1 MKKYPIIN
9 RILALSLAAA
19 MLVSAPMG
27 AFTAD
32 AAGAATVAEV
42 SDAAAIS
49 GDNNSQAAAGEGQ
62 KTGDSK
68 KTDATTDTT
77 TSGQASD
84 SASITNKNSSA
95 STDTVTIADDSVAM
109 ASEEGSDVVESD
121 TWPGDNDIAVIS
133 DDTSE
138 TEAGTLT
145 WKYKN
150 SNTHKAKLVVVD
162 QDGNKIQTDAYKNN
176 NKIEK
181 EYSNGQNLSQY
192 NSSYPDYMSAIAKR
206 DIEGYTFAGVYY
218 KDSQGDYVRVANLSY
233 NASGAEGYGWYYV
246 KYTGSTSTV
255 DSNWTL
261 FKEQNGSASDEIKL
275 YVIYNNNNLQENNN
289 IKLKLFY
296 YSYDNGN
303 LENIANTR
311 EVSVANDKDKRIDL
325 SQYVKDISVS
335 SGYTYDRASVF
346 NTSGNISED
355 SNVADITITSNTDDI
370 WKSAGWGDGNIAQ
383 ELKFYEDKS
392 TDFRQRVEVYVG
404 GEKIND
410 SYSYNPDRNGIAV
423 VFIYEKNDSFDNKRV
438 STKDSIKINL
448 FDYTISDTKSQSEA
462 NNNDGGI
469 NADHDL
475 IFSTGQPGST
485 AGKYNIYDG
494 NYRTAGIVKES
505 LDANGMPVLNVGDNE
520 SLAYL
525 FNTTS
530 GANKRVDEGLDKLFK
545 KDDDGYYVFD
555 SASSFATISGNSVTG
570 SKDFKVYNYASNSPT
585 GFFPYTS
592 HTLYGGNHQ
601 NYGDALGSQSTN
613 HYVGMTIET
622 SFVQPKDGQIDGK
635 DMVFEFS
642 GDDDVWV
649 FIDGQLVLDLGG
661 IHPKVSGTINFNTG
675 AVTYTNAYSSTPSTV
690 TANFKESSGK
700 DWSAYTKH
708 TLKMFYLERGNGA
721 SNCSIKMNLATIP
734 EGGFIVA
741 KDATGVDATI
751 ANDIDYKFVVKDE
764 SGKVC
769 PGLKYTIVGD
779 TGTTYTTDTEGCFTL
794 KSGQCASFSVA
805 NDQTYTVS
813 EIAATCKTSEDST
826 VSLNNFTTIA
836 RVVYSSTDKDSKT
849 YSYAKNEAD
858 RYVPVSTSATDTPIV
873 VFSNTYVDSSV
884 IRPDDYIGKTAEV
897 ANYEDRTYNVTLQ
910 ARKTT
915 LELTGTGSA
924 IDLILVMD
932 TSASMLFHADLKE
945 TNITSI
951 DKMNEELTYYG
962 IRNNEAATVYE
973 IKYEVS
979 SSTWKYIDDS
989 IDDWSSAKILDTS
1002 FLNEKLGGKLFT
1014 ATSERTR
1021 YYYFKQTACNLIDKL
1036 PADSYFGLVTF
1047 NSSASINKISGNAV
1061 VKVTDSNRTTI
1072 KNIINDLGT
1081 SSGTRQDLGLS
1092 KARDLFN
1099 KNTSTLQNS
1108 GHNKYVVMI
1117 SDGSP
1122 VVKDGTNVKA
1132 SISSTKSSIEKIDDK
1147 QDKTKT
1153 TKIYSIGLDTSIHTS
1168 DRDYAEEV
1176 LKAVATSDDYYKSV
1190 TSANLDASIKSIIAS
1205 ITGLKLSTV
1214 ITTGQVVDV
1223 IDPRFDL
1230 YDDDGNK
1237 VNSGGT
1243 YTIGGKQAE
1252 VTEEDGIYTVTWSDQ
1267 TLGVKGTDGITP
1279 WTVTFKLKAKDDF
1292 LGGNVIATNGSD
1304 SGVKT
1309 GTGTDTKFEKFDQ
1322 PAVNVKVLD
1331 FTLASDE
1338 EYVFK
1343 GDKFNVYKSDGSN
1356 GAYSWFLDNM
1366 SGPGAGIL
1374 QDIIK
1379 DNDYSRWTKNADGTY
1394 TYTTP
1399 YSYGNTLDEIGTIT
1413 YTFTPDITDSAI
1425 KTDGT
1430 ALKVGSPVATWTM
1443 TVSYDPYRASDRQ
1456 NSKTDLTLSNN
1467 PGTEVTETTST
1478 GTYKDNVVT
1487 IALKLMKYG
1496 NGQNDAKYALANA
1509 EFTLS
1514 SGPLSGDKQTTADG
1528 TKGSTL
1534 GLITFADLKAG
1545 TYTLKETAAPEG
1557 WALNDTE
1564 YTVSITK
1571 QDSSQDDS
1579 GQAEKNFIYNVTVT
1593 HQNGEATVTD
1603 INCTVDLKQQLVK
1616 DTKDNSV
1623 TLADLADSQML
1634 QLNVYDQ
1641 IAYELPHTGGSGV
1654 YIYIIS
1660 GILLMLVG
1668 ALLLYKNKNNK
1679 KQ

>member
-49 GDNNSQAAAGEGQ
+49 GDNNSQAADGEGQ
-62 KTGDSK
+62 KTEASK
-68 KTDATTDTT
+68 KADANTDTI
-77 TSGQASD
+77 TSGKAAD
-84 SASITNKNSSA
+84 SASITNKNSSDSA

-109 ASEEGSDVVESD
+109 ASEEGTDVVESD

-138 TEAGTLT
+138 TKAGTLT
-145 WKYKN
+145 WTCYSKW
-150 SNTHKAKLVVVD
+150 THTAKLVVVD
-162 QDGNKIQTDAYKNN
+162 QDGNKLDTDAYTNN
-176 NKIEK
+176 PITET
-181 EYSNGQNLSQY
+181 EYIDKQNLSQY
-192 NSSYPDYMSAIAKR
+192 NSSGPDYISAIAKR

-218 KDSQGDYVRVANLSY
+218 KDSQGKYVQVANLSF
-233 NASGAEGYGWYYV
+233 NASADGWNYV
-246 KYTGSTSTV
+246 KYTDFTV
-255 DSNWTL
+255 DSNWTK
-261 FKEQNGSASDEIKL
+261 FKKQNGSASDEITL
-275 YVIYNNNNLQENNN
+275 YVIYDNNNLQRQN
-289 IKLKLFY
+289 ITNLKLFY
-296 YSYDNGN
+296 YSYDNGT
-303 LENIANTR
+303 LKRIADTR
-311 EVSVANDKDKRIDL
+311 EVSVANDRNDL
-325 SQYVKDISVS
+325 INLSKYVNDTSVS

-346 NTSGNISED
+346 FTSGNISGA
-355 SNVADITITSNTDDI
+355 SNVADITITSNAEGI

-383 ELKFYEDKS
+383 ELKLYKDKTS
-392 TDFRQRVEVYVG
+392 WLSQHVEVYVG
-404 GEKIND
+404 GEKINA
-410 SYSYNPDRNGIAV
+410 SYSYNPDENGIAV
-423 VFIYEKNDSFDNKRV
+423 VFIYEKNTSFDSSRV

-448 FDYTISDTKSQSEA
+448 FDYTISDTNSQSEA
-462 NNNDGGI
+462 NNNNGGI

-475 IFSTGQPGST
+475 IFSTGQSG
-485 AGKYNIYDG
+485 AGDYNNNNDQG
-494 NYRTAGIVKES
+494 RTDGIVQSKLGTDGMPILNVGDKES
-505 LDANGMPVLNVGDNE
+505 LD
-520 SLAYL
+520 YL
-525 FNTTS
+525 FNTTKS
-530 GANKRVDEGLDKLFK
+530 NNKRVDEGLDKLFT

-570 SKDFKVYNYASNSPT
+570 SKDFKVYKYASNSPT

-635 DMVFEFS
+635 NMVFEFS

-649 FIDGQLVLDLGG
+649 FIDDQLVLDLGG

-675 AVTYTNAYSSTPSTV
+675 KVTYTNANSSESEITQ
-690 TANFKESSGK
+690 NFKKSSGK
-700 DWSAYTKH
+700 DWSDYTKH
-708 TLKMFYLERGNGA
+708 TLKMFYLERGHGA
-721 SNCSIKMNLATIP
+721 TNCSIKMNLATIP

-741 KDATGVDATI
+741 KDATGVDDTI
-751 ANDIDYKFVVKDE
+751 ANDIDYKFVVKD
-764 SGKVC
+764 SDGKVC

-779 TGTTYTTDTEGCFTL
+779 TGTTYTTDDSGYFTL
-794 KSGQCASFSVA
+794 RSGQCASFSVE
-805 NDQTYTVS
+805 NDKTYTVS
-813 EIAATCKTSEDST
+813 EIAATCNTSGDST

-836 RVVYSSTDKDSKT
+836 KVVYSSTDKGSET
-849 YSYAKNEAD
+849 YSYAKNEVD
-858 RYVPVSTSATDTPIV
+858 RYVQVSTSATDTPIV
-873 VFSNTYVDSSV
+873 VFSNSYVDSSV
-884 IRPDDYIGKTAEV
+884 IRLDDYIGKTAEV
-897 ANYEDRTYNVTLQ
+897 ANYDERTYNVTLQ

-951 DKMNEELTYYG
+951 DQMNEELTYYG

-973 IKYEVS
+973 IKHKDGR
-979 SSTWKYIDDS
+979 WKYIDDS
-989 IDDWSSAKILDTS
+989 IDDWSNAKELDTS
-1002 FLNEKLGGKLFT
+1002 FLNGKLGGKLFT

-1047 NSSASINKISGNAV
+1047 NSSAKIVNISKQEV
-1061 VKVTDSNRTTI
+1061 VQVTESNRTII
-1072 KNIINDLGT
+1072 KEKINSLGT
-1081 SSGTRQDLGLS
+1081 ASGTRQDFGLK
-1092 KARDLFN
+1092 KALELFN
-1099 KNTSTLQNS
+1099 VNTGTLKNS

-1122 VVKDGTNVKA
+1122 GDVTADYA
-1132 SISSTKSSIEKIDDK
+1132 ISSILSTKSSIESIVDK
-1147 QDKTKT
+1147 NDPTKS
-1153 TKIYSIGLDTSIHTS
+1153 TKIYSIGLDTSLHTS
-1168 DRDYAEEV
+1168 PTDYAEKV
-1176 LKAVATSDDYYKSV
+1176 LKAVASSDDCYKSV

-1230 YDDDGNK
+1230 YADDDGTK
-1237 VNSGGT
+1237 VTSNGT
-1243 YTIGGKQAE
+1243 YMIGGKQAA
-1252 VTEEDGIYTVTWSDQ
+1252 VTVENGIYTVTWSDQ
-1267 TLGVKGTDGITP
+1267 TLGVKGADGSITP

-1292 LGGNVIATNGSD
+1292 LGGNVIATNGSE

-1309 GTGTDTKFEKFDQ
+1309 GTSTDEKFERFDQ

-1331 FTLASDE
+1331 FALASDE

-1343 GDKFNVYKSDGSN
+1343 GDKFSVYESDGSN

-1366 SGPGAGIL
+1366 SGSGASIL
-1374 QDIIK
+1374 RNIVK
-1379 DNDYSRWTKNADGTY
+1379 DNDYSNWTKNTDGTY
-1394 TYTTP
+1394 TYTAP

-1425 KTDGT
+1425 KNDGT

-1443 TVSYDPYRASDRQ
+1443 TVSYDPYSASDRQ
-1456 NSKTDLTLSNN
+1456 NSKTDLTLSSRS
-1467 PGTEVTETTST
+1467 GDEVTKTTSI

-1496 NGQNDAKYALANA
+1496 NGQNDARYALANA

-1514 SGPLSGDKQTTADG
+1514 SRLFNSDKQTTGDG
-1528 TKGSTL
+1528 TNGSTL

-1557 WALNDTE
+1557 WAINKTE

-1571 QDSSQDDS
+1571 QADSQDDS
-1579 GQAEKNFIYNVTVT
+1579 DQAEKNFIYNVKVT
-1593 HQNGEATVTD
+1593 HQNGDKTVTD
-1603 INCTVDLKQQLVK
+1603 INCTVDLKTQLVT
-1616 DTKDNSV
+1616 DTQDNSV
-1623 TLADLADSQML
+1623 TLDMLADSQIL
-1634 QLNVYDQ
+1634 QLNVHDQ
-1641 IAYELPHTGGSGV
+1641 MAYELPHTGGSGV

>member
-32 AAGAATVAEV
+32 AAAAATVAEV

-49 GDNNSQAAAGEGQ
+49 GDNNSQAADGAGK

-68 KTDATTDTT
+68 KADATTDTT

-84 SASITNKNSSA
+84 SASITNKNSSDSA

-109 ASEEGSDVVESD
+109 ASEEGTDVVESD

-138 TEAGTLT
+138 TVAGKLI
-145 WKYKN
+145 WKYYDKW
-150 SNTHKAKLVVVD
+150 THTAKLVVVD
-162 QDGNKIQTDAYKNN
+162 QDGNNLETDAYI
-176 NKIEK
+176 NKPITET
-181 EYSNGQNLSQY
+181 EYSDKQNLSRY
-192 NSSYPDYMSAIAKR
+192 NSSYPDYISAIAKR
-206 DIEGYTFAGVYY
+206 DIQGYTFAGVYY
-218 KDSQGDYVRVANLSY
+218 KDSQGKYVQVANLSF
-233 NASGAEGYGWYYV
+233 NATEDGWNYV
-246 KYTGSTSTV
+246 KYTDWTV
-255 DSNWTL
+255 DSYWTK
-261 FKEQNGSASDEIKL
+261 FKNQNGITSDEITL
-275 YVIYNNNNLQENNN
+275 YVIYDNDNLQRQN
-289 IKLKLFY
+289 ITNLKLFY
-296 YSYDNGN
+296 YSYDNGR
-303 LENIANTR
+303 LTKIADTR
-311 EVSVANDKDKRIDL
+311 EVSVANDRNDLIDL
-325 SQYVKDISVS
+325 SKYVNDTRVS

-346 NTSGNISED
+346 NTSGNISGV
-355 SNVADITITSNTDDI
+355 SNVADITITSNADDI
-370 WKSAGWGDGNIAQ
+370 WKSAGSGDKNIAQ
-383 ELKFYEDKS
+383 KLKLYKDKTS
-392 TDFRQRVEVYVG
+392 WLSQHVEVYVG
-404 GEKIND
+404 GEKINA
-410 SYSYNPDRNGIAV
+410 SYSYNPDHNGIAV
-423 VFIYEKNDSFDNKRV
+423 VFIYENNDSFDSSRV

-448 FDYTISDTKSQSEA
+448 FDYTISGADSQSEIVYSA
-462 NNNDGGI
+462 DGGI
-469 NADHDL
+469 NAGHYL
-475 IFSTGQPGST
+475 KFSQDSKAEGY
-485 AGKYNIYDG
+485 YNKNNSNG
-494 NYRTAGIVKES
+494 RTAGIVQSE
-505 LDANGMPVLNVGDNE
+505 LGADGMPVLNVGDNE

-525 FNTTS
+525 FNTAS
-530 GANKRVDEGLDKLFK
+530 GANKKVDEGLDKLFK
-545 KDDDGYYVFD
+545 KDADGYYVFD
-555 SASSFATISGNSVTG
+555 SASSFATISGNSATG
-570 SKDFKVYNYASNSPT
+570 SKDFKVYNCASDSPT

-592 HTLYGGNHQ
+592 HTLYNSNND

-622 SFVQPKDGQIDGK
+622 TFVQPKDGKIDGK
-635 DMVFEFS
+635 NMVFEFS

-649 FIDGQLVLDLGG
+649 FIDDQLVLDLGG
-661 IHPKVSGTINFNTG
+661 IHPKVSGIINFKTG
-675 AVTYTNAYSSTPSTV
+675 KVTYTPLNNSGPQVVTNFMEDNQNA
-690 TANFKESSGK
+690 
-700 DWSAYTKH
+700 WSDYTKH

-751 ANDIDYKFVVKDE
+751 ADAIDYKFVVKDE
-764 SGKVC
+764 SGNAC
-769 PGLKYTIVGD
+769 PELKYTIVGD
-779 TGTTYTTDTEGCFTL
+779 TGTTHTTDTNGCFTL
-794 KSGQCASFSVA
+794 KSGQYASFSVE
-805 NDQTYTVS
+805 NDKTYTVS
-813 EIAATCKTSEDST
+813 EIAANCNASVDSD
-826 VSLNNFTTIA
+826 VSLSNFTTIA
-836 RVVYSSTDKDSKT
+836 KVVYSTTDKESQT
-849 YSYAKNEAD
+849 YFYAKNATD

-873 VFSNTYVDSSV
+873 VFSNTYGDSSV
-884 IRPDDYIGKTAEV
+884 TKPEDYIGKKAEV
-897 ANYEDRTYNVTLQ
+897 ADYNDRTYNVTLQ

-915 LELTGTGSA
+915 LELAGTGSA

-951 DKMNEELTYYG
+951 NDMDTTTTYYG
-962 IRNNEAATVYE
+962 ILNTAAATVYE
-973 IKYEVS
+973 IEYTGGK
-979 SSTWKYIDDS
+979 WKYLDDS
-989 IDDWSSAKILDTS
+989 SDKWSDAKELTADFFS
-1002 FLNEKLGGKLFT
+1002 GKLGGKLFT

-1036 PADSYFGLVTF
+1036 PENSYFGLVTF
-1047 NSSASINKISGNAV
+1047 NSSASIQNISGEAV

-1072 KNIINDLGT
+1072 KRKINELDT
-1081 SSGTRQDLGLS
+1081 SSGTRQDLGLK
-1092 KARDLFN
+1092 KALDLFN
-1099 KNTSTLQNS
+1099 GNTSTLQNS

-1122 VVKDGTNVKA
+1122 GNVKA
-1132 SISSTKSSIEKIDDK
+1132 EDVINSILLTKSSIESIVDK
-1147 QDKTKT
+1147 NDPTKS
-1153 TKIYSIGLDTSIHTS
+1153 TKIYSIGLDTSLYTS
-1168 DRDYAEEV
+1168 PTDYAEKV

-1230 YDDDGNK
+1230 YDNDGNK
-1237 VNSGGT
+1237 VIAAGT
-1243 YTIGGKQAE
+1243 YNIGGKEAA
-1252 VTEEDGIYTVTWSDQ
+1252 VTVENGIYTVTWSDQ
-1267 TLGVKGTDGITP
+1267 DLGVNGDDGITP

-1331 FTLASDE
+1331 FKLASDE

-1343 GDKFNVYKSDGSN
+1343 GDKFIVYKSDGSN

-1366 SGPGAGIL
+1366 SGSGAGIL

-1379 DNDYSRWTKNADGTY
+1379 DNDYSRWIKNADGTY
-1394 TYTTP
+1394 TYTAP
-1399 YSYGNTLDEIGTIT
+1399 YSYGNTSDEIGTIT
-1413 YTFTPDITDSAI
+1413 YTFTPEITEGAI
-1425 KTDGT
+1425 KNDGT

-1443 TVSYDPYRASDRQ
+1443 TVSYCPYSASDRQ
-1456 NSKTDLTLSNN
+1456 TSKTDLTLSTN
-1467 PGTEVTETTST
+1467 PGIEVTKTTSI

-1496 NGQNDAKYALANA
+1496 NGQNDARYALANA

-1514 SGPLSGDKQTTADG
+1514 SDLLNSDKQTTADG
-1528 TKGSTL
+1528 NNGSTL

-1545 TYTLKETAAPEG
+1545 EYKLKETAAPEG

-1579 GQAEKNFIYNVTVT
+1579 GQAENNFIYNVTVT
-1593 HQNGEATVTD
+1593 HQNGGETVTD
-1603 INCTVDLKQQLVK
+1603 ISCTVDLKSQLVTDK
-1616 DTKDNSV
+1616 NGKSV
-1623 TLADLADSQML
+1623 TLDMLADSQML

>member
-27 AFTAD
+27 AFAAD
-32 AAGAATVAEV
+32 AAGVATVAEA

-49 GDNNSQAAAGEGQ
+49 GDNNSQAADGAGQ
-62 KTGDSK
+62 KTEASK
-68 KTDATTDTT
+68 KADATTETN

-84 SASITNKNSSA
+84 SASTTNKNSSDSA
-95 STDTVTIADDSVAM
+95 STDIVTIADDSVAM
-109 ASEEGSDVVESD
+109 ASEEGADVVESD

-145 WKYKN
+145 WYCGKK
-150 SNTHKAKLVVVD
+150 THKAKLVVVD
-162 QDGNKIQTDAYKNN
+162 QDGKKLETNAYSSKINKEYNNQANLAEGNDAYA
-176 NKIEK
+176 
-181 EYSNGQNLSQY
+181 
-192 NSSYPDYMSAIAKR
+192 DYISAIAKR

-218 KDSQGDYVRVANLSY
+218 KDSQGNYTRVANLSF
-233 NASGAEGYGWYYV
+233 NASENGWCYV
-246 KYTGSTSTV
+246 KYENSTV
-255 DSNWTL
+255 ESYWSQL
-261 FKEQNGSASDEIKL
+261 KRQSGSSDDEITL
-275 YVIYNNNNLQENNN
+275 YVIYDNDDLQRQN
-289 IKLKLFY
+289 ITNLKLFY
-296 YSYDNGN
+296 YSYDNGKPTK
-303 LENIANTR
+303 IADTR
-311 EVSVANDKDKRIDL
+311 EVSVANDRNDLIDL
-325 SQYVKDISVS
+325 SQYVKETIDS
-335 SGYTYDRASVF
+335 SQYTYDRASVF
-346 NTSGNISED
+346 NTSGMISND
-355 SNVADITITSNTDDI
+355 SNVDDITITSDADAI
-370 WKSAGWGDGNIAQ
+370 WKSSGWGDNNIAQ
-383 ELKFYEDKS
+383 ELKLYKDKTFPYS
-392 TDFRQRVEVYVG
+392 QRVEVYVG

-423 VFIYEKNDSFDNKRV
+423 VFIYEKNDSFDNNRV

-448 FDYTISDTKSQSEA
+448 FDYTITGSDSQSEE
-462 NNNDGGI
+462 NNNNGGI
-469 NADHDL
+469 NARHDL
-475 IFSTGQPGST
+475 IFSTGQPGDT
-485 AGKYNIYDG
+485 AGKYNKYEG
-494 NYRTAGIVKES
+494 NGRTADIVQSE
-505 LDANGMPVLNVGDNE
+505 LGADGMPVLNVGDNQ

-525 FNTTS
+525 FNTTE
-530 GANKRVDEGLDKLFK
+530 GANKKVDEGLDKLFT

-570 SKDFKVYNYASNSPT
+570 SKDFKVYNYASDSAK

-592 HTLYGGNHQ
+592 HTLYGNDYQ
-601 NYGDALGSQSTN
+601 KYGDALGSQSTN

-622 SFVQPKDGQIDGK
+622 TFVQPKDGQIDGK
-635 DMVFEFS
+635 AMVFEFS

-661 IHPKVSGTINFNTG
+661 IHPAVSGTINFKTG
-675 AVTYTNAYSSTPSTV
+675 KATYTPLNNSDSSTV
-690 TANFKESSGK
+690 TNFME
-700 DWSAYTKH
+700 DNQNAWSAYTKH

-751 ANDIDYKFVVKDE
+751 ANNIDYKFVVKNE
-764 SGKVC
+764 SGNVC
-769 PGLKYTIVGD
+769 PGLKYTIGGD
-779 TGTTYTTDTEGCFTL
+779 TGTTYTTDDNGCFTL
-794 KSGQCASFSVA
+794 KSGQYASFSVE
-805 NDQTYTVS
+805 NDKTYTVS
-813 EIAATCKTSEDST
+813 EIAATCNASGDST
-826 VSLNNFTTIA
+826 VSLNNFTTLA
-836 RVVYSSTDKDSKT
+836 KVVYSTTDKESKT

-858 RYVPVSTSATDTPIV
+858 RYVLVSTSATDTPIV
-873 VFSNTYVDSSV
+873 VFSNSYYDSSV
-884 IRPDDYIGKTAEV
+884 TRPEDYIGKTAELD
-897 ANYEDRTYNVTLQ
+897 NYDERTYNVTLQ

-951 DKMNEELTYYG
+951 NQMNKKNTYYG

-973 IKYEVS
+973 IKYEDS
-979 SSTWKYIDDS
+979 TSTWKYIDDS
-989 IDDWSSAKILDTS
+989 IDDWNNAKKLDTS
-1002 FLNEKLGGKLFT
+1002 FLNENLGGKLFT
-1014 ATSERTR
+1014 ATSDRTR

-1036 PADSYFGLVTF
+1036 PTGSYFGLVTF
-1047 NSSASINKISGNAV
+1047 NSSASIQNISGKTKV
-1061 VKVTDSNRTTI
+1061 VQVTDSNRNTI
-1072 KNIINDLGT
+1072 KNKINGLGT
-1081 SSGTRQDLGLS
+1081 SSGTRQDLGLG
-1092 KARDLFN
+1092 KALKLFEN
-1099 KNTSTLQNS
+1099 NSNTLQNS

-1122 VVKDGTNVKA
+1122 GNVTA
-1132 SISSTKSSIEKIDDK
+1132 DFAISRILSTKSSIESIVDK
-1147 QDKTKT
+1147 NDPTKS

-1176 LKAVATSDDYYKSV
+1176 LKAVASSVDCYKSV

-1205 ITGLKLSTV
+1205 ITGLKLSIV

-1237 VNSGGT
+1237 VDSEGT
-1243 YTIGGKQAE
+1243 YTIGGKQAA
-1252 VTEEDGIYTVTWSDQ
+1252 VTVENGIYTVTWNDQ
-1267 TLGVKGTDGITP
+1267 TLGVKGADGITP

-1292 LGGNVIATNGSD
+1292 LGGNVIATNGSE

-1309 GTGTDTKFEKFDQ
+1309 GTDTDTKFERFDQ

-1331 FTLASDE
+1331 FKLASDE

-1343 GDKFNVYKSDGSN
+1343 GDKFSVYKSDGSN

-1366 SGPGAGIL
+1366 SGKGASIL
-1374 QDIIK
+1374 KDIVNN
-1379 DNDYSRWTKNADGTY
+1379 NDYSKWPENADGTY

-1399 YSYGNTLDEIGTIT
+1399 YSYGNTSDEIGTIT
-1413 YTFTPDITDSAI
+1413 YTFTPEITEGAI
-1425 KTDGT
+1425 KNDGT
-1430 ALKVGSPVATWTM
+1430 ALKVGSPVATWSM
-1443 TVSYDPYRASDRQ
+1443 TVSYAPISASDRQ
-1456 NSKTDLTLSNN
+1456 NSKTDLTLSSK
-1467 PGTEVTETTST
+1467 PGTEVIKTTST
-1478 GTYKDNVVT
+1478 GTYNDNVVT

-1496 NGQNDAKYALANA
+1496 NGQNDTKYALANA

-1514 SGPLSGDKQTTADG
+1514 SDLLNSNKQTTGDG
-1528 TKGSTL
+1528 TNGSTL

-1557 WALNDTE
+1557 WALNKTE

-1579 GQAEKNFIYNVTVT
+1579 DQAEKNFIYNVTVT
-1593 HQNGEATVTD
+1593 HKNGEETVID

-1616 DTKDNSV
+1616 DTKGNSV

-1641 IAYELPHTGGSGV
+1641 MAYELPHTGGSGV
-1654 YIYIIS
+1654 CIYIIS

>member
-9 RILALSLAAA
+9 RILALSLAAV

-27 AFTAD
+27 AFAAD

-49 GDNNSQAAAGEGQ
+49 GDNNSQAADGEGQ

-68 KTDATTDTT
+68 KADATTETT
-77 TSGQASD
+77 TSGKASD
-84 SASITNKNSSA
+84 SASITNKNSSDSA

-109 ASEEGSDVVESD
+109 ASEEGTDVVESD

-138 TEAGTLT
+138 TVAGTLT
-145 WKYKN
+145 WEYYSKW
-150 SNTHKAKLVVVD
+150 THTAKLVVVD
-162 QDGNKIQTDAYKNN
+162 QDGNKLDTDAYKNN
-176 NKIEK
+176 KKINTEYDNK
-181 EYSNGQNLSQY
+181 QNLSQY
-192 NSSYPDYMSAIAKR
+192 NSSGPDYMSAIAKR
-206 DIEGYTFAGVYY
+206 DIPGYTFAGVYY
-218 KDSQGDYVRVANLSY
+218 KESDNNYVRVANLSFNSSY
-233 NASGAEGYGWYYV
+233 NSGSGWYYV
-246 KYTGSTSTV
+246 KYDNSTV
-255 DSNWTL
+255 VNYWTQ
-261 FKEQNGSASDEIKL
+261 FKGQNGSPSDEITL
-275 YVIYNNNNLQENNN
+275 YVIYDNNNLQRQN
-289 IKLKLFY
+289 ITNLKLFY

-303 LENIANTR
+303 LEKIAKTR
-311 EVSVANDKDKRIDL
+311 EVSVANDRNNLIDL
-325 SQYVKDISVS
+325 SKYVNDTSVRS
-335 SGYTYDRASVF
+335 EYTYDRASVF
-346 NTSGNISED
+346 FTSGQISGA
-355 SNVADITITSNTDDI
+355 SNVADITITSNADDI
-370 WKSAGWGDGNIAQ
+370 WKSAGDGDKNIAQ
-383 ELKFYEDKS
+383 ELKLYKDKTS
-392 TDFRQRVEVYVG
+392 WLSQHVEVYVG
-404 GEKIND
+404 GEKINA
-410 SYSYNPDRNGIAV
+410 SYSYNPDQNGIAV
-423 VFIYEKNDSFDNKRV
+423 VFIYEKNDSFDNNRV

-448 FDYTISDTKSQSEA
+448 FDYTITGTDSQSEE

-469 NADHDL
+469 NAGHDL
-475 IFSTGQPGST
+475 IFSTGQPGDT
-485 AGKYNIYDG
+485 AGGYNKNYSDG
-494 NYRTAGIVKES
+494 RTDGIVQSE
-505 LDANGMPVLNVGDNE
+505 LDTDGMPVLNVGDNE

-525 FNTTS
+525 FNTAS
-530 GANKRVDEGLDKLFK
+530 GANKKVDEGLDKLFT

-570 SKDFKVYNYASNSPT
+570 SKDFKVYNYASNSAK

-622 SFVQPKDGQIDGK
+622 TFVQPKDGQIDDK

-649 FIDGQLVLDLGG
+649 FIDDKLVLDLGG

-675 AVTYTNAYSSTPSTV
+675 AVTYTNANNSTSTV
-690 TANFKESSGK
+690 TEDFKKSSGK
-700 DWSAYTKH
+700 DWSDYTKH
-708 TLKMFYLERGNGA
+708 TLKMFYLERGHGA

-741 KDATGVDATI
+741 KDATGVDDTI
-751 ANDIDYKFVVKDE
+751 ADDIDYKFVVKD
-764 SGKVC
+764 SDGDVC
-769 PGLKYTIVGD
+769 SGLKYTIVGNTD
-779 TGTTYTTDTEGCFTL
+779 KTYTTDDNGCFTL
-794 KSGQCASFSVA
+794 KSGQCASFSVE
-805 NDQTYTVS
+805 NDKTYTVS
-813 EIAATCKTSEDST
+813 EIAATYNEDGT
-826 VSLNNFTTIA
+826 VSLSNFTTLA
-836 RVVYSSTDKDSKT
+836 KVVYSSTDKESKT
-849 YSYAKNEAD
+849 YSYAKNETD

-873 VFSNTYVDSSV
+873 VFSNTYDDSSV
-884 IRPDDYIGKTAEV
+884 IRPEDYIDKTAEV
-897 ANYEDRTYNVTLQ
+897 ANYADRTYNVTLQ

-951 DKMNEELTYYG
+951 DQMNTSNTYYG

-973 IKYEVS
+973 IKYEDS
-979 SSTWKYIDDS
+979 TSTWKYIDDS
-989 IDDWSSAKILDTS
+989 VEELGGTLLTDTF
-1002 FLNEKLGGKLFT
+1002 FLNELGGKLFT

-1021 YYYFKQTACNLIDKL
+1021 FYYFKQTACNLIDKL
-1036 PADSYFGLVTF
+1036 PENSYFGLVTF
-1047 NSSASINKISGNAV
+1047 NSSAKIVNISKQEV
-1061 VKVTDSNRTTI
+1061 VQVTESNRTTI
-1072 KNIINDLGT
+1072 KKKINSLGT
-1081 SSGTRQDLGLS
+1081 SGGTRQDLGLE
-1092 KARDLFN
+1092 KALKLFN
-1099 KNTSTLQNS
+1099 NNSTTLQNS

-1122 VVKDGTNVKA
+1122 VKVTADDA
-1132 SISSTKSSIEKIDDK
+1132 ISSILSTKSSIESIVDK
-1147 QDKTKT
+1147 KDITKT
-1153 TKIYSIGLDTSIHTS
+1153 TKIYSIGLDTSLHTS
-1168 DRDYAEEV
+1168 PTDYAERV
-1176 LKAVATSDDYYKSV
+1176 LKAVASSDDCYKSV

-1230 YDDDGNK
+1230 YDNDNK
-1237 VNSGGT
+1237 VTSTGT
-1243 YTIGGKQAE
+1243 YTIGGKQAT
-1252 VTEEDGIYTVTWSDQ
+1252 VTVEDGIYTVTWSDQ
-1267 TLGVKGTDGITP
+1267 TLGVKNTDGIRP
-1279 WTVTFKLKAKDDF
+1279 WTATFKLKAKDDF
-1292 LGGNVIATNGSD
+1292 LGGNVIATNGSE

-1309 GTGTDTKFEKFDQ
+1309 GTGTDTKFERFDQ

-1343 GDKFNVYKSDGSN
+1343 GDKFIVYKSDGSN

-1366 SGPGAGIL
+1366 SGSGASIL
-1374 QDIIK
+1374 QDIVK
-1379 DNDYSRWTKNADGTY
+1379 DNDYRNWNKNDDGTY
-1394 TYTTP
+1394 TYTAP
-1399 YSYGNTLDEIGTIT
+1399 YSYGNTSDEIGTIT
-1413 YTFTPDITDSAI
+1413 YTFTPEINDGAI
-1425 KTDGT
+1425 EADGT
-1430 ALKVGSPVATWTM
+1430 AFKVGSPVATWTM
-1443 TVSYDPYRASDRQ
+1443 TVSYDPYGVSDRQ
-1456 NSKTDLTLSNN
+1456 TSKTDLTLSTY

-1496 NGQNDAKYALANA
+1496 NGQNDARYALANA

-1514 SGPLSGDKQTTADG
+1514 SGILSGDKKTTGDG
-1528 TKGSTL
+1528 TNGSTL
-1534 GLITFADLKAG
+1534 GLISFADLKAG

-1593 HQNGEATVTD
+1593 HKNGDKTVTD
-1603 INCTVDLKQQLVK
+1603 ISCTVDLKQQSV
-1616 DTKDNSV
+1616 TNEEGISV
-1623 TLADLADSQML
+1623 TLDRLAESDML

-1641 IAYELPHTGGSGV
+1641 MAYELPHTGGSGV

>member
-27 AFTAD
+27 AFVAD
-32 AAGAATVAEV
+32 AASAATVAEV

-49 GDNNSQAAAGEGQ
+49 GDNNSQEADGEGQ
-62 KTGDSK
+62 KTEASK
-68 KTDATTDTT
+68 KADATTETN
-77 TSGQASD
+77 TSGQATD

-109 ASEEGSDVVESD
+109 ASEEGTDVVESD

-145 WKYKN
+145 WKYYDKW
-150 SNTHKAKLVVVD
+150 THKAKLVVVD
-162 QDGNKIQTDAYKNN
+162 QDGNNLDTDAYTNN
-176 NKIEK
+176 PITET
-181 EYSNGQNLSQY
+181 EYSDRQNLSQY
-192 NSSYPDYMSAIAKR
+192 NSSGPDYMSAIAKR
-206 DIEGYTFAGVYY
+206 DIQGYTFAGVYY
-218 KDSQGDYVRVANLSY
+218 KDSQGKYVQVANLSF
-233 NASGAEGYGWYYV
+233 NASANGWNYV
-246 KYTGSTSTV
+246 KYENFTVVNYWTTLKRQSGSSP
-255 DSNWTL
+255 
-261 FKEQNGSASDEIKL
+261 DEITL
-275 YVIYNNNNLQENNN
+275 YVIYDNDDLQRQNRT
-289 IKLKLFY
+289 KLKLFY
-296 YSYDNGN
+296 YSYDNGRPT
-303 LENIANTR
+303 EIADTR
-311 EVSVANDKDKRIDL
+311 EVSVANDRNDRIDL
-325 SQYVKDISVS
+325 SKYVNNTSVNS
-335 SGYTYDRASVF
+335 EYTYDRASVF
-346 NTSGNISED
+346 FTSGNISEA
-355 SNVADITITSNTDDI
+355 SNVADIRITSDADDI
-370 WKSAGWGDGNIAQ
+370 WKSAGWGDKNIAQ
-383 ELKFYEDKS
+383 ELKLYKDKTS
-392 TDFRQRVEVYVG
+392 WLSQHVEVYVG
-404 GEKIND
+404 GEMINA
-410 SYSYNPDRNGIAV
+410 SYSYNPDQNGIAV
-423 VFIYEKNDSFDNKRV
+423 VFIYEKNDSFDNNRV

-448 FDYTISDTKSQSEA
+448 FDYTVTDTDSQSEA
-462 NNNDGGI
+462 NNNNGGI
-469 NADHDL
+469 NAGHDL
-475 IFSTGQPGST
+475 KFSYGDLET
-485 AGKYNIYDG
+485 YNK
-494 NYRTAGIVKES
+494 NYSNGRTAGIVQSE
-505 LDANGMPVLNVGDNE
+505 LGADGMPVLNVGDNE

-525 FNTTS
+525 FNTAS
-530 GANKRVDEGLDKLFK
+530 GANKRVDEGLDKLFT

-555 SASSFATISGNSVTG
+555 SASSFATISGNSATG
-570 SKDFKVYNYASNSPT
+570 SKDFKVYNYASDSAK

-592 HTLYGGNHQ
+592 HTLYNANSN

-635 DMVFEFS
+635 AMVFEFS

-661 IHPKVSGTINFNTG
+661 IHPAVSGTINFKTG
-675 AVTYTNAYSSTPSTV
+675 KATYTPLNNSDPSTV
-690 TANFKESSGK
+690 TNFMEDNQN

-708 TLKMFYLERGNGA
+708 TLKMFYLERGHGA

-751 ANDIDYKFVVKDE
+751 ADGIDYQFVVKDE
-764 SGKVC
+764 SGNVC
-769 PGLKYTIVGD
+769 SGLKYTIVGD
-779 TGTTYTTDTEGCFTL
+779 TDNTYTTDDEGCFTL
-794 KSGQCASFSVA
+794 KSGQYASFAVE
-805 NDQTYTVS
+805 NDKNYTVS
-813 EIAATCKTSEDST
+813 EIAATCKTSVDSD

-836 RVVYSSTDKDSKT
+836 RVVYNNTDNSNT
-849 YSYAKNEAD
+849 YSYAKNATD

-873 VFSNTYVDSSV
+873 VFSNSYDDSSV

-897 ANYEDRTYNVTLQ
+897 DNYGDRTYNVTLQ

-951 DKMNEELTYYG
+951 NDMNKKLTYYG

-973 IKYEVS
+973 IKC
-979 SSTWKYIDDS
+979 TGDKWKYIDDS
-989 IDDWSSAKILDTS
+989 IDDWSEAEDLDTS
-1002 FLNEKLGGKLFT
+1002 FLNGKLGGKLFT
-1014 ATSERTR
+1014 ATSDRTR

-1036 PADSYFGLVTF
+1036 PTDSYFGLVTF
-1047 NSSASINKISGNAV
+1047 NSSASIKYIDNSAV
-1061 VKVTDSNRTTI
+1061 VKVNESNRTTI
-1072 KNIINDLGT
+1072 KNTIKDLTT
-1081 SSGTRQDLGLS
+1081 SSGTRQDYGLK
-1092 KARDLFN
+1092 KALDLFN
-1099 KNTSTLQNS
+1099 GNTSTLQNS

-1122 VVKDGTNVKA
+1122 GKANVNTVKS
-1132 SISSTKSSIEKIDDK
+1132 SISSTKSSIEKIVDK
-1147 QDKTKT
+1147 QDLTKS

-1230 YDDDGNK
+1230 YADDGNK

-1243 YTIGGKQAE
+1243 YNIGGKQAA
-1252 VTEEDGIYTVTWSDQ
+1252 VTVENGIYTVTWSDQ
-1267 TLGVKGTDGITP
+1267 ALGVNGADGITP

-1292 LGGNVIATNGSD
+1292 LGGNVIATNGSA

-1309 GTGTDTKFEKFDQ
+1309 GTGTDTKFERFDQ

-1331 FTLASDE
+1331 FKLANDE

-1343 GDKFNVYKSDGSN
+1343 GDKFSVYKSDGSD

-1366 SGPGAGIL
+1366 SGSGAGIL
-1374 QDIIK
+1374 QDIVK
-1379 DNDYSRWTKNADGTY
+1379 DQDYSNWDKNADGTY
-1394 TYTTP
+1394 TYTAS
-1399 YSYGNTLDEIGTIT
+1399 YSYGNTSDEIGTIT
-1413 YTFTPDITDSAI
+1413 YTFKPEITEGAI
-1425 KTDGT
+1425 KADGT
-1430 ALKVGSPVATWTM
+1430 AFEVGSPVARWTM
-1443 TVSYDPYRASDRQ
+1443 TVSYCPYSALDRQ
-1456 NSKTDLTLSNN
+1456 TSKKDLTLSSK
-1467 PGTEVTETTST
+1467 PGTEVTETTSA

-1496 NGQNDAKYALANA
+1496 NGQNDARYALANA

-1514 SGPLSGDKQTTADG
+1514 SNILGGDKKTTGDG
-1528 TKGSTL
+1528 TNGSTL

-1571 QDSSQDDS
+1571 QADSQDDS

-1593 HQNGEATVTD
+1593 HKNGEETVID

-1616 DTKDNSV
+1616 DKNDNSV
-1623 TLADLADSQML
+1623 TLAELADSQML

-1641 IAYELPHTGGSGV
+1641 MAYELPHTGGSGV

>member
-27 AFTAD
+27 AFAAD

-49 GDNNSQAAAGEGQ
+49 GDNNSQAADGEGQ

-68 KTDATTDTT
+68 KADATTDTT

-84 SASITNKNSSA
+84 SASITNKNSSDSA
-95 STDTVTIADDSVAM
+95 SADTVTIADDSVAM
-109 ASEEGSDVVESD
+109 ASEEGTDVVESD

-145 WKYKN
+145 WKYSDGKN
-150 SNTHKAKLVVVD
+150 TAKLVVVD

-206 DIEGYTFAGVYY
+206 NITGYTFAGVYY
-218 KDSQGDYVRVANLSY
+218 KDDEGNYIRVANLSF
-233 NASGAEGYGWYYV
+233 NTSGAKGNGWYYV

-261 FKEQNGSASDEIKL
+261 FKKQNGSASDEIKL
-275 YVIYNNNNLQENNN
+275 YVIYNNLQENNN

-296 YSYDNGN
+296 YSYDDGVATK
-303 LENIANTR
+303 IADTR
-311 EVSVANDKDKRIDL
+311 EVSVANDKNERIDL
-325 SQYVKDISVS
+325 SKYVKDTSVS
-335 SGYTYDRASVF
+335 SAYTYDRASVF
-346 NTSGNISED
+346 NTSNNISND
-355 SNVADITITSNTDDI
+355 SNVAYITIPSDDDSI

-404 GEKIND
+404 GEKINE

-423 VFIYEKNDSFDNKRV
+423 VFIYEKNESFDSSRV

-448 FDYTISDTKSQSEA
+448 FDYTITGTTSQSEE

-469 NADHDL
+469 NKDHSL

-485 AGKYNIYDG
+485 AGQYNINNSDG
-494 NYRTAGIVKES
+494 RSEGIVQSE
-505 LDANGMPVLNVGDNE
+505 LGTDGMPIMNEGKKE

-525 FNTTS
+525 FNTAS
-530 GANKRVDEGLDKLFK
+530 GDNKRVDEGLDKLFK

-570 SKDFKVYNYASNSPT
+570 SKDFKVYNDASDSAK

-592 HTLYGGNHQ
+592 HTLYGGDYQ

-622 SFVQPKDGQIDGK
+622 TFVQPKGGQIDGK

-649 FIDGQLVLDLGG
+649 FIDDKLVLDLGG

-675 AVTYTNAYSSTPSTV
+675 KVTYTNAWSSSPSTV
-690 TANFKESSGK
+690 TANFKKNSEK
-700 DWSAYTKH
+700 DWSDYTKH
-708 TLKMFYLERGNGA
+708 TLKMFYLERGHGA

-751 ANDIDYKFVVKDE
+751 ADGIDYKFVVKD
-764 SGKVC
+764 SDGHVC
-769 PGLKYTIVGD
+769 PELKYTIVGD

-836 RVVYSSTDKDSKT
+836 KVVYSTTDKESQT

-858 RYVPVSTSATDTPIV
+858 RPVSVSTSATDTPIV
-873 VFSNTYVDSSV
+873 VFSNTYDDSSV
-884 IRPDDYIGKTAEV
+884 IRPDDCIGKTAEV
-897 ANYEDRTYNVTLQ
+897 DNYNDRTYNVTLQ

-932 TSASMLFHADLKE
+932 TSGSMLFHADLKE

-951 DKMNEELTYYG
+951 DQMNEETTYYG

-973 IKYEVS
+973 IKY
-979 SSTWKYIDDS
+979 TGGKWKYLDDS
-989 IDDWSSAKILDTS
+989 VEKWGGTELTS
-1002 FLNEKLGGKLFT
+1002 DFFSNELGGKLFT

-1036 PADSYFGLVTF
+1036 PVDSYFGLVTF
-1047 NSSASINKISGNAV
+1047 NSSAKIVNISNQEV
-1061 VKVTDSNRTTI
+1061 VQVTDSNRTTI
-1072 KNIINDLGT
+1072 KNTINNLGT
-1081 SSGTRQDLGLS
+1081 SGGTRQDLGLK
-1092 KARDLFN
+1092 KALDLFN

-1122 VVKDGTNVKA
+1122 GKANVNTVKS
-1132 SISSTKSSIEKIDDK
+1132 SISSTKSSIEKIVDK
-1147 QDKTKT
+1147 QDKTKS

-1176 LKAVATSDDYYKSV
+1176 LKAVASSNDCYKSV

-1205 ITGLKLSTV
+1205 ITGLKLKPV

-1230 YDDDGNK
+1230 YADDGNK
-1237 VNSGGT
+1237 VASGGT
-1243 YTIGGKQAE
+1243 YTIGGKQAT
-1252 VTEEDGIYTVTWSDQ
+1252 VTVEDGIYTVTWSDQ
-1267 TLGVKGTDGITP
+1267 ALGVKGTDGITP
-1279 WTVTFKLKAKDDF
+1279 WTATFKLKAKDDF
-1292 LGGNVIATNGSD
+1292 LGGNVIATNGPE

-1331 FTLASDE
+1331 FALASDE

-1343 GDKFNVYKSDGSN
+1343 GDKFSVYKSDGSD

-1366 SGPGAGIL
+1366 SGEGAGIL
-1374 QDIIK
+1374 PDIIK
-1379 DNDYSRWTKNADGTY
+1379 DNDYNNWEKNADGTY

-1399 YSYGNTLDEIGTIT
+1399 YSYGNTSDEIGTIT
-1413 YTFTPDITDSAI
+1413 YTFTPEIKEGAI
-1425 KTDGT
+1425 KNDGT
-1430 ALKVGSPVATWTM
+1430 AFLVGSPVATWTM
-1443 TVSYDPYRASDRQ
+1443 TVSYDPYSASDRQ
-1456 NSKTDLTLSNN
+1456 TSKKDLTLSNM
-1467 PGTEVTETTST
+1467 PGAEVAEITST

-1496 NGQNDAKYALANA
+1496 NGQNDARYALANA

-1514 SGPLSGDKQTTADG
+1514 SDPLNSNKQTTGDG
-1528 TKGSTL
+1528 TNGSTL
-1534 GLITFADLKAG
+1534 GLISFADLKAG

-1557 WALNDTE
+1557 WALNETE
-1564 YTVSITK
+1564 YTVSIIK
-1571 QDSSQDDS
+1571 QDDSQDDS
-1579 GQAEKNFIYNVTVT
+1579 DQAEKNFIYNVTVT
-1593 HQNGEATVTD
+1593 HKNGEETVTD
-1603 INCTVDLKQQLVK
+1603 IYCTVDLKQQLVTNK
-1616 DTKDNSV
+1616 EGNSV
-1623 TLADLADSQML
+1623 TLAELADSQML

-1641 IAYELPHTGGSGV
+1641 MAYELPHTGGSGV

>member
-49 GDNNSQAAAGEGQ
+49 GDNNSQAADGEGQ
-62 KTGDSK
+62 KTEASK
-68 KTDATTDTT
+68 KADANTDTI
-77 TSGQASD
+77 TSGKAAD
-84 SASITNKNSSA
+84 SASITNKNSSDSA

-109 ASEEGSDVVESD
+109 ASEEGTDVVESD

-145 WKYKN
+145 WKYSNCKN
-150 SNTHKAKLVVVD
+150 TAKLVVVD
-162 QDGNKIQTDAYKNN
+162 QDGNKIQTDVYKNN

-206 DIEGYTFAGVYY
+206 NITGYTFAGVYY
-218 KDSQGDYVRVANLSY
+218 KDDEGNYIRVANLSF
-233 NASGAEGYGWYYV
+233 NTSGANGNGWYYV

-261 FKEQNGSASDEIKL
+261 FKKQNGSAGDEIKL
-275 YVIYNNNNLQENNN
+275 YVIYNNNLQENNN

-303 LENIANTR
+303 LKNIANTR
-311 EVSVANDKDKRIDL
+311 EVSVANDKDKLIDL
-325 SQYVKDISVS
+325 SQYVKNTSVS
-335 SGYTYDRASVF
+335 SDYTYDRASVF
-346 NTSGNISED
+346 NTSGNISEA
-355 SNVADITITSNTDDI
+355 SNVADITITSNAESI

-383 ELKFYEDKS
+383 ALKFYGDKS

-423 VFIYEKNDSFDNKRV
+423 VFIYEKNDSFDSSRV

-448 FDYTISDTKSQSEA
+448 FDYTISDTNSQSEA
-462 NNNDGGI
+462 NNNKGGI

-475 IFSTGQPGST
+475 IFSTGQSG
-485 AGKYNIYDG
+485 AGDYNNNNDQG
-494 NYRTAGIVKES
+494 RTDGIVQSKLGTDGMPILNVGDKES
-505 LDANGMPVLNVGDNE
+505 LD
-520 SLAYL
+520 YL
-525 FNTTS
+525 FNTTKS
-530 GANKRVDEGLDKLFK
+530 NNKRVDEGLDKLFT

-570 SKDFKVYNYASNSPT
+570 SKDFKVYKYASNSPT

-635 DMVFEFS
+635 NMVFEFS

-649 FIDGQLVLDLGG
+649 FIDDQLVLDLGG

-675 AVTYTNAYSSTPSTV
+675 KVTYTNANSSESEITQ
-690 TANFKESSGK
+690 NFKKSSGK
-700 DWSAYTKH
+700 DWSDYTKH
-708 TLKMFYLERGNGA
+708 TLKMFYLERGHGA
-721 SNCSIKMNLATIP
+721 TNCSIKMNLATIP

-741 KDATGVDATI
+741 KDATGVDDTI
-751 ANDIDYKFVVKDE
+751 ANAIDYKFVVKD
-764 SGKVC
+764 SDGKVC

-779 TGTTYTTDTEGCFTL
+779 TGTTYTTDDSGYFTL
-794 KSGQCASFSVA
+794 RSGQCASFSVE
-805 NDQTYTVS
+805 NDKTYTVS
-813 EIAATCKTSEDST
+813 EIAATCNTSGDST

-836 RVVYSSTDKDSKT
+836 KVVYSSTDKGSET
-849 YSYAKNEAD
+849 YSYAKNEVD
-858 RYVPVSTSATDTPIV
+858 RYVQVSTSATDTPIV
-873 VFSNTYVDSSV
+873 VFSNSYVDSSV
-884 IRPDDYIGKTAEV
+884 IRLDDYIGKTAEV
-897 ANYEDRTYNVTLQ
+897 ANYDERTYNVTLQ

-951 DKMNEELTYYG
+951 DQMNEELTYYG

-973 IKYEVS
+973 IKHKDGR
-979 SSTWKYIDDS
+979 WKYIDDS
-989 IDDWSSAKILDTS
+989 IDDWSNAKELDTS
-1002 FLNEKLGGKLFT
+1002 FLNGKLGGKLFT

-1047 NSSASINKISGNAV
+1047 NSSAKIVNISKQEV
-1061 VKVTDSNRTTI
+1061 VQVTESNRTII
-1072 KNIINDLGT
+1072 KEKINSLGT
-1081 SSGTRQDLGLS
+1081 ASGTRQDFGLK
-1092 KARDLFN
+1092 KALELFN
-1099 KNTSTLQNS
+1099 VNTGTLKNS

-1122 VVKDGTNVKA
+1122 GKADISSVKS
-1132 SISSTKSSIEKIDDK
+1132 SISSTKSSIESIVDK
-1147 QDKTKT
+1147 NDPTKS
-1153 TKIYSIGLDTSIHTS
+1153 TKIYSIGLDTSLHTS

-1176 LKAVATSDDYYKSV
+1176 LKAVATSDDCYKSV

-1230 YDDDGNK
+1230 CADDGTK
-1237 VNSGGT
+1237 VDSGGA
-1243 YTIGGKQAE
+1243 YTIGGKEAA
-1252 VTEEDGIYTVTWSDQ
+1252 VTVNDGIYTVTWSDQ
-1267 TLGVKGTDGITP
+1267 ALGAKDTDGITP

-1292 LGGNVIATNGSD
+1292 LGGNVIATNGSE

-1309 GTGTDTKFEKFDQ
+1309 GTSTDEKFEKFDQ

-1331 FTLASDE
+1331 FKLASDE

-1343 GDKFNVYKSDGSN
+1343 GDKFIVYKSDGSN

-1366 SGPGAGIL
+1366 SGKGASIL
-1374 QDIIK
+1374 KDIVNN
-1379 DNDYSRWTKNADGTY
+1379 NDYSRWTENADGTY
-1394 TYTTP
+1394 TYTAQ
-1399 YSYGNTLDEIGTIT
+1399 YSYGNTSDEIGTIT
-1413 YTFTPDITDSAI
+1413 YTFKPEITEDAI
-1425 KTDGT
+1425 KNDGT
-1430 ALKVGSPVATWTM
+1430 ALLVGSPVATWTM
-1443 TVSYDPYRASDRQ
+1443 TVSYNPYSASNRQ
-1456 NSKTDLTLSNN
+1456 TSKTDLTLSSR

-1478 GTYKDNVVT
+1478 GTYNDNVVT

-1496 NGQNDAKYALANA
+1496 NGQNDARYPLANA

-1514 SGPLSGDKQTTADG
+1514 SSSLSSDKKTTGDG
-1528 TKGSTL
+1528 TEGSTL
-1534 GLITFADLKAG
+1534 GLISFADLKAG

-1571 QDSSQDDS
+1571 QADSQDDS
-1579 GQAEKNFIYNVTVT
+1579 DQAEKNFIYNVTVT
-1593 HQNGEATVTD
+1593 HKNGEETVTD
-1603 INCTVDLKQQLVK
+1603 ISCTVDLKRQLVK
-1616 DTKDNSV
+1616 DTNGKSV
-1623 TLADLADSQML
+1623 ALDMLADSQIL

-1641 IAYELPHTGGSGV
+1641 MAYELPHTGGSGV